1 MFNNSDAIELSNQ
14 QRGNK
19 MVNFQRITND
29 GNGNPRYVIHFT
41 VINSNYIEA
50 LILAKKIG
58 GKKYHT
64 KQYGGGI
71 VFQSYSTT
79 ELSNDIMKIK

>member
-1 MFNNSDAIELSNQ
+1 
-14 QRGNK
+14 

-58 GKKYHT
+58 GKKYHN
-64 KQYGGGI
+64 KQCGGGI
-71 VFQSYSTT
+71 VFQSYNTT
-79 ELSNDIMKIK
+79 ELSNDIMRIKLAKEKQNDI

>member
-1 MFNNSDAIELSNQ
+1 
-14 QRGNK
+14 
-19 MVNFQRITND
+19 MVNFKHITND

-71 VFQSYSTT
+71 VFQSYCTT
-79 ELSNDIMKIK
+79 ELSNDIMKINKGETK